1 MSHNSTYMMVSGTD
15 VARVLLRAGQWDQ
28 ALAALPV
35 SPASA
40 DDGLAVRAQILA
52 DRFWW
57 QLGDPAEAEAAVDAL
72 AATEPVLARFCAAQL
87 AYTRVVHAIGARA
100 GDAELARSGFAA
112 AAASAKLSG
121 WGAFWLGVLADHID
135 HAPDQARA
143 AYSTALDWARA
154 HADWMLDSY
163 AVRHLGD
170 HALTGGDPAGLDLL
184 RRSYHLRAALG
195 ARPQTAAAALTL
207 ADALPPGP
215 EADQLRAAA
224 EITARELS
232 LTWLLAAF

>member
-1 MSHNSTYMMVSGTD
+1 MSHDTTYIMTPGTD

-28 ALAALPV
+28 ALAAVPGD
-35 SPASA
+35 A
-40 DDGLAVRAQILA
+40 LAVRAQILA

-57 QLGDPAEAEAAVDAL
+57 QLGDPAEAEAAVAAL
-72 AATEPVLARFCAAQL
+72 AADQPVLARFCAAQL
-87 AYTRVVHAIGARA
+87 AYTRVVHATGARP
-100 GDAELARSGFAA
+100 GDAELARSGFTAA
-112 AAASAKLSG
+112 AADAGLAG

-135 HAPDQARA
+135 QAPDQARA
-143 AYSTALDWARA
+143 AYATALDWARA

-207 ADALPPGP
+207 AGALPPGA

-232 LTWLLAAF
+232 LTWLLAAL

>member
-1 MSHNSTYMMVSGTD
+1 MSHDTTYIMTPETD
-15 VARVLLRAGQWDQ
+15 VARVLFRAGEWDQ
-28 ALAALPV
+28 ALAVLAAEAV
-35 SPASA
+35 
-40 DDGLAVRAQILA
+40 GLRAQILA

-57 QLGDPAEAEAAVDAL
+57 RLGDPAEAEAAVVAL
-72 AATEPVLARFCAAQL
+72 AAVEPVLAQFCAAQL
-87 AYTRVVHAIGARA
+87 AYTRVVHGIGARP

-112 AAASAKLSG
+112 AADDEGLAG
-121 WGAFWLGVLADHID
+121 WGAFWLGVLAEHVD
-135 HAPDQARA
+135 HAPGQALA
-143 AYSTALDWARA
+143 GYTVALDWARA
-154 HADWMLDSY
+154 HGDVLLDSY

-170 HALTGGDPAGLDLL
+170 HALTGGDPSGLDLL

-207 ADALPPGP
+207 AGALPPGP
-215 EADQLRAAA
+215 EADQLREAA

>member
-1 MSHNSTYMMVSGTD
+1 MSHDTTYIMAPGTD
-15 VARVLLRAGQWDQ
+15 VARVLLRAGQWEQ
-28 ALAALPV
+28 ALAGLPARPAGAL
-35 SPASA
+35 A
-40 DDGLAVRAQILA
+40 LRAQILA

-57 QLGDPAEAEAAVDAL
+57 QLGDPAEAEAAVAAL
-72 AATEPVLARFCAAQL
+72 AADQPVLARFCAAQL
-87 AYTRVVHAIGARA
+87 AYTRVVHSTGARA

-112 AAASAKLSG
+112 AAASAELAG
-121 WGAFWLGVLADHID
+121 WGTFWLGVLADHID
-135 HAPDQARA
+135 QAPDQARA
-143 AYSTALDWARA
+143 AYATALDWARA

-207 ADALPPGP
+207 AGALPPGA

-224 EITARELS
+224 EVTARELS
-232 LTWLLAAF
+232 LTWLLAAL